1 MLSEGV
7 SPPSGDTKTVFHA
20 GFVMEVKQNLTATYV
35 RTAAA
40 ILPRVPF
47 KLPPHTARPLFSGML
62 RIKFADQND
71 PKDPGQQSDQLTQE
85 IAAGS
90 YNLNIELDAQQLGL
104 GPASKKVIP
113 LFPLLGPSHTRFLP
127 QEGDTA
133 NYLLTVL
140 LCEGECGSAH
150 KWSRILAGNSSEFN
164 VTKTK

>member
-1 MLSEGV
+1 
-7 SPPSGDTKTVFHA
+7 
-20 GFVMEVKQNLTATYV
+20 
-35 RTAAA
+35 
-40 ILPRVPF
+40 
-47 KLPPHTARPLFSGML
+47 ML
-62 RIKFADQND
+62 RIKFADQNN

-90 YNLNIELDAQQLGL
+90 YNLNIELDAERLQL
-104 GPASKKVIP
+104 GPASKKVIA
-113 LFPLLGPSHTRFLP
+113 LFRLLCPPHTRILP

-164 VTKTK
+164 VTKTR

>member
-1 MLSEGV
+1 V
-7 SPPSGDTKTVFHA
+7 RPAINISP
-20 GFVMEVKQNLTATYV
+20 L
-35 RTAAA
+35 AA
-40 ILPRVPF
+40 F
-47 KLPPHTARPLFSGML
+47 KHSPHLFSAAC
-62 RIKFADQND
+62 FAYDSRTRTIPRHIFLTIFWRFIPTNLHLI
-71 PKDPGQQSDQLTQE
+71 KDPGQQSDQLTQE

-90 YNLNIELDAQQLGL
+90 YNLNIELDAQQLQL
-104 GPASKKVIP
+104 GPASKKVIAP
-113 LFPLLGPSHTRFLP
+113 FLSFASLIPHPRFCH